1 MVEKRAIAL
10 SGGGPVVGLEIG
22 ALKAFE
28 EKNIDFDVYSCAC
41 VGSWVGCLYNSLPES
56 SERLTQVENFF
67 RDKIFIPDDIYESFP
82 IDYKVFRMDYVHDF
96 QKLMEK
102 IWDFSTYQNLFLPN
116 RIWEYAWNFVTAPP
130 KNMDE
135 YFYSVSEGMAINPF
149 VRFAVELQ
157 YKISKSGIAGLV
169 SSEDFVDKY
178 IRFDQLFKS
187 DKVVY
192 LNAYNLSTKQ
202 MEIFI
207 NQKGHKYNDIDA
219 DALMAGSSV
228 LHYTENRTV
237 DGKKY
242 MYCEGAVINTVNL
255 DHLLTDHPDLDE
267 IWVVKI
273 ADYKEVKPPENLIE
287 ASLLGVML
295 PFDTISDDDIV
306 LFSHKLREYN
316 QKEGKNIRLVNVLM
330 KYGELNYHW
339 NHSNLDRGI
348 KIGYEGTLKSIEEFE
363 KNKGE
368 TSDFSYVQSVS

>member
-1 MVEKRAIAL
+1 
-10 SGGGPVVGLEIG
+10 
-22 ALKAFE
+22 
-28 EKNIDFDVYSCAC
+28 
-41 VGSWVGCLYNSLPES
+41 
-56 SERLTQVENFF
+56 
-67 RDKIFIPDDIYESFP
+67 
-82 IDYKVFRMDYVHDF
+82 
-96 QKLMEK
+96 
-102 IWDFSTYQNLFLPN
+102 
-116 RIWEYAWNFVTAPP
+116 
-130 KNMDE
+130 MDE

-157 YKISKSGIAGLV
+157 YKISKSGIAGLI
-169 SSEDFVDKY
+169 SSENFVDKY

-207 NQKGHKYNDIDA
+207 NQKGHDKYNDIDA

-228 LHYTENRTV
+228 LHYTENRTI

-242 MYCEGAVINTVNL
+242 KYCEGAVINTVNL
-255 DHLLTDHPDLDE
+255 DHLLTQHPDLDE

-295 PFDTISDDDIV
+295 PFNTISDDDIV
-306 LFSHKLREYN
+306 LFSHKLQEYN
-316 QKEGKNIRLVNVLM
+316 RKEGKNIRLVNVLM
-330 KYGELNYHW
+330 KYGELDYHW

-348 KIGYEGTLKSIEEFE
+348 RIGYEGTLKSIKEFE

-368 TSDFSYVQSVS
+368 IGNFSYVQSIS